1 MTGSQTAMHI
11 NPNLM
16 TGSQTAMHINPNL
29 MTGSQTAMHINITN
43 GNDKKPAQIHFNS
56 KRHKMNMTCT
66 IQ

>member
-43 GNDKKPAQIHFNS
+43 GNAYKQ
-56 KRHKMNMTCT
+56 T
-66 IQ
+66 IKNLHRFTSTQKDIK